1 MVTAQKRAERAQ
13 DVPISL
19 AVMTGEALD
28 SSSTR
33 NVADALAQTAGVS
46 IIPVV
51 GDRARINIRGVTAGG
66 AMYAG
71 SSPVGYYLDSVP
83 FGLVRSS
90 VVPMPI
96 PTT

>member
-1 MVTAQKRAERAQ
+1 M
-13 DVPISL
+13 
-19 AVMTGEALD
+19 
-28 SSSTR
+28 
-33 NVADALAQTAGVS
+33 ADALAQTPGVA

-51 GDRARINIRGVTAGG
+51 GDRARVTAGG

-90 VVPMPI
+90 VVPDANAYDLNRIEVLRGP
-96 PTT
+96 PSRAAEPRQKNAR

>member
-1 MVTAQKRAERAQ
+1 M
-13 DVPISL
+13 
-19 AVMTGEALD
+19 
-28 SSSTR
+28 
-33 NVADALAQTAGVS
+33 ADALAQTPGVA

-90 VVPMPI
+90 VVPDANAYDLNRIEVLRGP
-96 PTT
+96 PSRAAEPRQKNAR